1 MPNKTPIKAHR
12 GMAHVPKP
20 SGQSTPTKGKRR
32 PPTGGRMIGLPQRF
46 RGRGRNPLSGII
58 KQAPKISPKV
68 AQPISQD
75 SPMRQP
81 KAPTTE
87 VRSGRPSRPMPTTAV
102 KEPSIPTTSVPKYAT
117 TERPKLTLGTV
128 SDNRR
133 TRRPLQLKN
142 VMQPRPTGELYR
154 PINELYRRGGRPI
167 PLSTLLRRNRVKDS
181 RKRQAQGMATSR
193 GRNPRIGIGS
203 IGSAMPTITAPLIR
217 YNGGYVSRAKYGQT
231 DNLKG
236 KK

>member
-1 MPNKTPIKAHR
+1 MRKKVIKAHR
-12 GMAHVPKP
+12 GMAHVPRADGADRSMRKQ
-20 SGQSTPTKGKRR
+20 GPTKGRGR

-58 KQAPKISPKV
+58 KQAPIQIRDRLPKFSPPKV

-75 SPMRQP
+75 SFMRQP

-102 KEPSIPTTSVPKYAT
+102 KAPSIPTTSVPKSVA

-133 TRRPLQLKN
+133 TRRP
-142 VMQPRPTGELYR
+142 PR

-193 GRNPRIGIGS
+193 GRNPRIGSGT
-203 IGSAMPTITAPLIR
+203 IGSAMPTMSAPLIR

>member
-1 MPNKTPIKAHR
+1 MRKKVIKAHR

-20 SGQSTPTKGKRR
+20 SGQSTPTKGRGR
-32 PPTGGRMIGLPQRF
+32 PPTGGRIIGLPQRF
-46 RGRGRNPLSGII
+46 RGGGGRNPLSGII

-81 KAPTTE
+81 KAPTTGNPYPKGSHNYE
-87 VRSGRPSRPMPTTAV
+87 VYEGRGGRPSRPMPTTAI
-102 KEPSIPTTSVPKYAT
+102 KEPSIPTTSVPKSVA

-128 SDNRR
+128 FDNRR
-133 TRRPLQLKN
+133 PRRPS
-142 VMQPRPTGELYR
+142 R

-167 PLSTLLRRNRVKDS
+167 PLSTLLRRNRVEDS

-193 GRNPRIGIGS
+193 GRNPRIKMS
-203 IGSAMPTITAPLIR
+203 TPLIR
-217 YNGGYVSRAKYGQT
+217 YNGGYISRAKYGQT